1 MAFFRRD
8 RDSVEEFRRG
18 RQSLSRPTNQSFD
31 DETFGS
37 DDQTSLYQVDEVETP
52 ANGDPLEK
60 YRQGAAMVAKDS
72 AFSGTLKSN
81 SNLCIE
87 GNFDG
92 ELEAKE
98 TVFVAQG
105 AHVKADIHASDVIV
119 AGSLDGTV
127 TASGRFHAMPS
138 AQVSGQ
144 IKSAILVVDQGS
156 HVNCRFAM
164 QAKKEASR

>member
-18 RQSLSRPTNQSFD
+18 RQSLSRLNPQSAE
-31 DETFGS
+31 DEAFLPADGMAPVYTE
-37 DDQTSLYQVDEVETP
+37 DEAPVDV
-52 ANGDPLEK
+52 LEK

-72 AFSGTLKSN
+72 AFTGTLKSN

-87 GNFDG
+87 GSFDG

-98 TVFVAQG
+98 TVFVASG
-105 AHVKADIHASDVIV
+105 AHVKADVRATDVIV

-127 TASGRFHAMPS
+127 AASGRFHVMPS

-144 IKSAILVVDQGS
+144 IKSAVLVIDQGS

-164 QAKKEASR
+164 SGRKETR